1 MPQWA
6 KRQALMFVV
15 GLVFTVVVVKSAL
28 FIFGWFG
35 AIVAMVIVIPIIR
48 WLFKRVAQRPH

>member
-1 MPQWA
+1 
-6 KRQALMFVV
+6 MFVV